1 MKFKKIKLIIIIVVL
16 FISMSFSGALKI
28 SKVNAAQ
35 IINLARTEGV
45 VATSD
50 CFDGNLT
57 ADKAI
62 DGDTVERTSRWSSKN
77 IWDTDDPHE
86 NNHDTCHGHW
96 LQIAFPNEVKIHSV
110 KIYWE
115 LLNAEIYSI
124 ESSMDGINWSPIKQ
138 FNHTPDSAVQ
148 IIEFDQI
155 VTLSYLRL
163 RTEKMDTTDTVNP
176 IHPYYQNVSLY
187 EIEVYGEAP
196 ASQVTNLSLS
206 NGVIATSD
214 CHTGTYAPDLAIDGD
229 ESFKSKWSSENIWD
243 TDDPDEFNHES
254 SHKHWLQLEFPEEVT
269 AYSAVI
275 KWEKPNAEIY
285 ELEYSNDGTNWK
297 TIQKFTEIPG
307 PLPEG
312 IDILNA
318 TEIPVKQEIIFENE
332 LTFKF
337 IRVRTEKISKDGNIN
352 IYFPYHQNI
361 VISEFEVYG
370 NDPDYEINSIAAQIE
385 APVVIINSDGTRRL
399 SNPKVPE
406 GYQIEFIGADY
417 EQIIG
422 DDGIVYPTIEDK
434 IVNVGYKVIKGKRSV
449 ESPSLE
455 VIVPSAVNVFT
466 ENPNLK
472 PLVIPELA
480 EWRGGEG
487 NFVINNDSKI
497 ILGNEDLME
506 VAYEFSH
513 DYEDLT
519 GRRMEII
526 SGKYSDVKNGDF
538 YLDISNS
545 DRGLG
550 DEGYLCQITD
560 SIKLTGQDPIGIYWG
575 TRSILQIIKQ
585 TGTEIAKGEIRDYPK
600 YKVRGFGIDVGRQTV
615 SLDMLKEYA
624 KTMSWYKMND
634 LHIHLND
641 NEILGYSGKIDS
653 VENALTAY
661 SGFRL
666 ESSITNENGLPLT
679 NEDMYY
685 TKDDFRDFIKNS
697 RKIGVNIVPEID
709 SPAHSLA
716 FTKLFPEYAF
726 TTDPSHVDQI
736 DLSIPGAVD
745 LMKQVYNEYITGDNP
760 VFDNNTT
767 VHIGM
772 DEYFGN
778 GDIYRQYGNTL
789 IDLLGSRKVRMWGSL
804 SNIKGA
810 TKVKSENVEMN
821 IWHTMWA
828 NPKEMYDLGYGL
840 INSQNGSLYIIPG
853 GGWDYLDTEKI
864 YNEWV
869 PNIFVDSQNDNKK
882 YDIPAYSK
890 QMLGGSYTMWHDLT
904 GNIDYGLTEYDDFVR
919 FLEPLSVISE
929 KLWAEGND
937 KSFNEL
943 TELTNIINLSPNSN
957 PYNKIKSNTSTI
969 LHYDFEEADCIDTSG
984 NQYNAISNSANIVD
998 GKRGKA
1004 FDLSNN
1010 KTIIM
1015 PLNKIGP
1022 DYTISFWIKRNENSN
1037 VNEQILFETSI
1048 PFDQENSKEKFH
1060 TYQFKAVQNKTGKVG
1075 ISREYFDYSFDYSL
1089 PKGEW
1094 VYLTV
1099 EGKLNVTNLYVNGKL
1114 TSSLGS
1120 SETWSP
1126 YATTPFPLGQIGSK
1140 EKGFEGM
1147 IDKLTVTDGTSPFA
1161 LDKTELNQKI
1171 LEAKNI
1177 QFNIY
1182 TKDSC
1187 KKVQDAIKIAEKLLN
1202 SSEVDILINDVNI
1215 QINNLTKAIEL
1226 LEENAEELEN
1236 YRNNIVLENPDL
1248 YTTKSYNY
1256 YLEAYNNLMEL
1267 EFGNTSKK
1275 VFNQCK
1281 ELFESAEKNLIKKT
1295 YKTALSIALD
1305 MAKSV
1310 TQEQLDKVVPV
1321 VANEFKAALQN
1332 AQNVFDNVKATQ
1344 EEVNNAFDRLSK
1356 VMQMLE
1362 FYKGDKIALQK
1373 MMDQIASL
1381 SASDY
1386 TDSTWKAL
1394 QAVLPNVNEVL
1405 ENANAMQEEVDEVYT
1420 ELVKAFVNLR
1430 LKPNKDLLNDLINQA
1445 NGLNRANYTVA
1456 SLKIVDE
1463 EVAKANKVLND
1474 PEATVEEV
1482 TNAVNGLTK
1491 AMAGLVAN
1499 PGNPAVE
1506 NTTNN
1511 PGNTVKPGDTTVNA
1525 IKTGDEI
1532 LVIIPINFMV
1542 LSISIYFILRKRK
1555 YLN

>member
-1 MKFKKIKLIIIIVVL
+1 MKLKKIKLIGIVVL
-16 FISMSFSGALKI
+16 MFISMTFSGTLKI

-77 IWDTDDPHE
+77 IWATDDPTE
-86 NNHDTCHGHW
+86 KDHDTNHGHW
-96 LQIAFPNEVKIHSV
+96 LQIAFPNEIKIHSV

-115 LLNAEIYSI
+115 LLNAEVYSI
-124 ESSMDGINWSPIKQ
+124 ESSIDGINWSPIKQ
-138 FNHTPDSAVQ
+138 FNHTPESAVQ
-148 IIEFDQI
+148 TINFEQV
-155 VTLSYLRL
+155 VTLNYLRL
-163 RTEKMDTTDTVNP
+163 RTEKMDITDTVNP

-187 EIEVYGEAP
+187 EMEVFGEAP
-196 ASQVTNLSLS
+196 ASQIINLSLS
-206 NGVIATSD
+206 KDVIATSD
-214 CHTGTYAPDLAIDGD
+214 CHTGTYAPELAIDGD

-243 TDDPDEFNHES
+243 TDNPDEFDHES
-254 SHKHWLQLEFPEEVT
+254 AHEHWLQLEFPEEVT
-269 AYSAVI
+269 AHSAVI

-318 TEIPVKQEIIFENE
+318 TEIPVRQEINFEKE

-337 IRVRTEKISKDGNIN
+337 IRIRTEKINKDGNIN

-370 NDPDYEINSIAAQIE
+370 NDPDYEINSIAAQIQ
-385 APVVIINSDGTRRL
+385 APIVINNEDGTRKL
-399 SNPKVPE
+399 SDPTVPD

-417 EQIIG
+417 EQVIG
-422 DDGIVYPTIEDK
+422 DDGTVYPTLEDK
-434 IVNVGYKVIKGKRSV
+434 IITVGYKVTKGKRSV

-455 VIVPSAVNVFT
+455 VIVPAAVNALT
-466 ENPNLK
+466 NKPNEM
-472 PLVIPELA
+472 PSVIPELA
-480 EWRGGEG
+480 EWRGNEG
-487 NFVINNDSKI
+487 KFIVKDNSKI
-497 ILGNEDLME
+497 ILGSDKLTE
-506 VAYEFSH
+506 VASEFSQ

-519 GRRMEII
+519 GKKLEII
-526 SGKYSDVKNGDF
+526 YGNDSDIKIGDF
-538 YLDISNS
+538 YLDISNN
-545 DRGLG
+545 DNGLG
-550 DEGYLCQITD
+550 DEGYLCQIND
-560 SIKLTGQDPIGIYWG
+560 SIKLTGQDPTGIYWG
-575 TRSILQIIKQ
+575 TRSILQILKQ
-585 TGTEIAKGEIRDYPK
+585 TGIEIPKGEIRDYPK
-600 YKVRGFGIDVGRQTV
+600 YEVRGFGIDVGRQTV

-641 NEILGYSGKIDS
+641 NEILGYSGKVDS
-653 VENALTAY
+653 IENALTAY

-666 ESSITNENGLPLT
+666 ESSITNDSGLPLT

-685 TKDDFRDFIKNS
+685 TKNDFRDFIKDS

-716 FTKLFPEYAF
+716 FTKLFPEFAF

-736 DLSIPGAVD
+736 DLSVPGAVD
-745 LMKQVYNEYITGDNP
+745 LMKQVYNEYIDGENP
-760 VFDNNTT
+760 VFDNETT

-828 NPKEMYDLGYGL
+828 NPKDMYDLGYGL

-864 YNEWV
+864 YNEWT
-869 PNIFVDSQNDNKK
+869 PNIFVDSLNNNKI
-882 YDIPAYSK
+882 YNIPSYSK

-919 FLEPLSVISE
+919 FLEPLSIISE

-937 KSFNEL
+937 KSFD
-943 TELTNIINLSPNSN
+943 ELTNLANIVNLSPSSN
-957 PYNKIKSNTSTI
+957 PYNKVKSNTSTV
-969 LHYDFEEADCIDTSG
+969 LHYDFEEDNCIDTSG
-984 NQYNAISNSANIVD
+984 NNYNAINNNASIVN
-998 GKRGKA
+998 GKRGNA

-1022 DYTISFWIKRNENSN
+1022 DYTVSFWVKRNENSSD
-1037 VNEQILFETSI
+1037 NEQVLFETTV
-1048 PFDQENSKEKFH
+1048 PYGRENSKEKFH
-1060 TYQFKAVQNKTGKVG
+1060 TYQFKAVQKDTGKVG

-1099 EGKLNVTNLYVNGKL
+1099 EGKQDITKLYVDGKL
-1114 TSSLGS
+1114 VSSLGS
-1120 SETWSP
+1120 SETWSS
-1126 YATTPFPLGQIGSK
+1126 YATTPFPLGQIGST
-1140 EKGFEGM
+1140 EKGFEGI

-1161 LDKTELNQKI
+1161 LDKTELDQKI
-1171 LEAKNI
+1171 LKAKNI
-1177 QFNIY
+1177 QSDIY
-1182 TKDSC
+1182 TKDSY
-1187 KKVQDAIKIAEKLLN
+1187 KKLQDVINIAEKLLN
-1202 SSEVDILINDVNI
+1202 SNEVDILINEVNI
-1215 QINNLTKAIEL
+1215 QINNLTNTIAL
-1226 LEENAEELEN
+1226 LELNAAELEN
-1236 YRNNIVLENPDL
+1236 YRNNIVLKDSDL
-1248 YTTKSYNY
+1248 YTEESYGY
-1256 YLEAYNNLMEL
+1256 YLEAYNDLMKL
-1267 EFGNTSKK
+1267 EIGNTSEK
-1275 VFNQCK
+1275 VFNQYK
-1281 ELFESAEKNLIKKT
+1281 ETFESAEMNLIQKT
-1295 YKTALSIALD
+1295 NKIALSIAID
-1305 MAKSV
+1305 MAESV
-1310 TQEQLDKVVPV
+1310 NQEELDKVVPA
-1321 VANEFKAALQN
+1321 VADEFIAALEN
-1332 AQNVFDNVKATQ
+1332 AQNVYDNAKATQ
-1344 EEVNNAFDRLSK
+1344 EKVDNAFDRLAK

-1362 FYKGDKIALQK
+1362 FYKGDKIALEK
-1373 MMDQIASL
+1373 MLDQIADL
-1381 SASDY
+1381 TASDY
-1386 TDSTWKAL
+1386 TDSTWNAL
-1394 QAVLPNVNEVL
+1394 QAVLPNVNAVL
-1405 ENANAMQEEVDEVYT
+1405 ANINAMQEEVDQVYT

-1430 LKPNKDLLNDLINQA
+1430 LKPNKDILNDLINQA
-1445 NGLNRANYTVA
+1445 NRLNRANYTAA
-1456 SLKIVDE
+1456 SWSILEPELV
-1463 EVAKANKVLND
+1463 KANDVLND
-1474 PEATVEEV
+1474 PEATEGQV
-1482 TNAVNGLTK
+1482 TNAVYGLTK
-1491 AMAGLVAN
+1491 AIAGLV
-1499 PGNPAVE
+1499 E
-1506 NTTNN
+1506 NNLPVDNN
-1511 PGNTVKPGDTTVNA
+1511 IATPDTVKPGDSTVSS

-1532 LVIIPINFMV
+1532 VVIIPVILMILSSSILYITRKKKYIN
-1542 LSISIYFILRKRK
+1542 
-1555 YLN
+1555 

>member
-1 MKFKKIKLIIIIVVL
+1 MKLKKFKLISIIVLL
-16 FISMSFSGALKI
+16 FMSMTFSGSLAI

-50 CFDGNLT
+50 CSDGNLT

-77 IWDTDDPHE
+77 IWATDDPLENEHNACHE
-86 NNHDTCHGHW
+86 HW
-96 LQIAFPNEVKIHSV
+96 LQVAFSNEVKIYSV

-124 ESSMDGINWSPIKQ
+124 ESSLDGINWSSIRE
-138 FNHTPDSAVQ
+138 FNHTPESAVQ
-148 IIEFDQI
+148 NIDFDQV
-155 VTLSYLRL
+155 VTLKYLRL
-163 RTEKMDTTDTVNP
+163 RTEKMDSTDSVNP

-196 ASQVTNLSLS
+196 ASQVINLSLS
-206 NGVIATSD
+206 KGVIATSD
-214 CHTGTYAPDLAIDGD
+214 CYTSTYAPELAIDGD

-243 TDDPDEFNHES
+243 SDDPSEYNHTS
-254 SHKHWLQLEFPEEVT
+254 AHDHWLKLEFPEEVT
-269 AYSAVI
+269 AHSVVI
-275 KWEKPNAEIY
+275 KWEKPNPEVY
-285 ELEYSNDGTNWK
+285 KLEYSNDGINWK
-297 TIQKFTEIPG
+297 TIKKFTEIPG

-312 IDILNA
+312 VDILNA
-318 TEIPVKQEIIFENE
+318 TEIPVRQEIIFDNE

-337 IRVRTEKISKDGNIN
+337 IRISTEKINKDGNIN
-352 IYFPYHQNI
+352 IYFPYHQNV
-361 VISEFEVYG
+361 VISEFEVFG
-370 NDPDYEINSIAAQIE
+370 NDPDYEINSIATQIE
-385 APVVIINSDGTRRL
+385 APVVIKNNDGTRKL
-399 SNPKVPE
+399 SSPKVPE

-422 DDGIVYPTIEDK
+422 DDGTVYPTIEDK
-434 IVNVGYKVIKGKRSV
+434 IVKVGYKVIKGKRSV

-455 VIVPSAVNVFT
+455 VIVPAAVNVFT
-466 ENPNLK
+466 DNPNPK
-472 PLVIPELA
+472 PAVIPELS
-480 EWRGGEG
+480 EWRGSEG
-487 NFVINNDSKI
+487 KFKTNNNSKI
-497 ILGNEDLME
+497 IVGTEELMP
-506 VAYEFSH
+506 VASEFSQ

-519 GRRMEII
+519 GNRMEII
-526 SGKYSDVKNGDF
+526 FGKYSDVTNGDF
-538 YLDISNS
+538 YLDISNKDS
-545 DRGLG
+545 GLG
-550 DEGYLCQITD
+550 EEGYLCQIND
-560 SIKLTGQDPIGIYWG
+560 SIKLTGQDSIGIYWG

-585 TGTEIAKGEIRDYPK
+585 NGTEISKGEIRDYPK

-641 NEILGYSGKIDS
+641 NEILGYSGKVDS

-666 ESSITNENGLPLT
+666 ESSITNENGLALT

-685 TKDDFRDFIKNS
+685 TKDDFRDFILNS

-760 VFDNNTT
+760 VFDDDTT

-828 NPKEMYDLGYGL
+828 NPKDMYDLGYGL

-937 KSFNEL
+937 KSFNDL
-943 TELTNIINLSPNSN
+943 TELTKIVNLSPSSN
-957 PYNKIKSNTSTI
+957 PYNKVESNTSTV
-969 LHYDFEEADCIDTSG
+969 LHYDFEEASCMDTSG
-984 NQYNAISNSANIVD
+984 NKYNAINNNASIVD
-998 GKRGKA
+998 GKRGSA
-1004 FDLSNN
+1004 FNLSNN
-1010 KTIIM
+1010 KTVIM

-1022 DYTISFWIKRNENSN
+1022 DYTVSFWIKRNENSSD
-1037 VNEQILFETSI
+1037 NEQVLFETSV
-1048 PFDQENSKEKFH
+1048 PYGREDSKEKFH

-1099 EGKLNVTNLYVNGKL
+1099 EGKLDITNLYVNGKL
-1114 TSSLGS
+1114 VSSLGS

-1147 IDKLTVTDGTSPFA
+1147 IDKLTVTDGALPFA
-1161 LDKTELNQKI
+1161 SDRTELNQKV

-1177 QFNIY
+1177 QSNIY
-1182 TKDSC
+1182 TKDSY
-1187 KKVQDAIKIAEKLLN
+1187 KRLRDAIKIAEELLN
-1202 SSEVDILINDVNI
+1202 SNEVDILINDVNI
-1215 QINNLTKAIEL
+1215 QINNLTDTIKSLEL
-1226 LEENAEELEN
+1226 NAEGLEN
-1236 YRNNIVLENPDL
+1236 YRNNIVLENSDL
-1248 YTTKSYNY
+1248 YTLESYEY

-1267 EFGNTSKK
+1267 EIGNTSEK
-1275 VFNQCK
+1275 VFNQYK
-1281 ELFESAEKNLIKKT
+1281 EVFESAEKNLIIKVN
-1295 YKTALSIALD
+1295 KTALSVAID
-1305 MAKSV
+1305 MAKEV
-1310 TQEQLDKVVPV
+1310 TQKQLDKLVPA
-1321 VANEFKAALQN
+1321 VADEFKAALEN
-1332 AQNVFDNVKATQ
+1332 AKAVYDNTSATQ
-1344 EEVNNAFDRLSK
+1344 V
-1356 VMQMLE
+1356 
-1362 FYKGDKIALQK
+1362 
-1373 MMDQIASL
+1373 
-1381 SASDY
+1381 
-1386 TDSTWKAL
+1386 
-1394 QAVLPNVNEVL
+1394 
-1405 ENANAMQEEVDEVYT
+1405 
-1420 ELVKAFVNLR
+1420 
-1430 LKPNKDLLNDLINQA
+1430 
-1445 NGLNRANYTVA
+1445 
-1456 SLKIVDE
+1456 
-1463 EVAKANKVLND
+1463 
-1474 PEATVEEV
+1474 
-1482 TNAVNGLTK
+1482 
-1491 AMAGLVAN
+1491 
-1499 PGNPAVE
+1499 
-1506 NTTNN
+1506 
-1511 PGNTVKPGDTTVNA
+1511 
-1525 IKTGDEI
+1525 
-1532 LVIIPINFMV
+1532 
-1542 LSISIYFILRKRK
+1542 
-1555 YLN
+1555 